1 MKDIRELTNVDKK
14 LRKILSKILAK
25 QHVTIPERFREVK
38 YTALRK
44 EKKNFNRSNAI
55 QFHQQ
60 DISSPLLANYPTP
73 APTHYQQQQQRQTV
87 IPSQQE
93 TVMRAVTERDEE
105 IHNVEEGVVTVNESF
120 NTMAQVTTEQGVK
133 IRKFVEII

>member
-38 YTALRK
+38 YSALRK

-55 QFHQQ
+55 QSHQQ
-60 DISSPLLANYPTP
+60 DASTPLLANYPTP
-73 APTHYQQQQQRQTV
+73 APTYYQQHEQTV

-105 IHNVEEGVVTVNESF
+105 IHNVETDVVKVNESF
-120 NTMAQVTTEQGVK
+120 KTTAQITSEQGVK
-133 IRKFVEII
+133 LRKDH